1 MRLIYL
7 SIWCYPKRGRKSLN
21 PWAAFPL
28 VATYSHR
35 PSDLT
40 RRRSIY
46 FRCTLAAMRWT
57 RKISAKVLGCA
68 DAITSHCVSAL
79 VFYDLIQR
87 LRMAISSLKQ
97 IKEAL
102 YAYCRA
108 VQRSHSRCFGG
119 REVDRPDP
127 ARDLQR

>member
-28 VATYSHR
+28 AATYSHR

-68 DAITSHCVSAL
+68 EDFHHEGQEGHEGKRRNIQMSLSELRAL
-79 VFYDLIQR
+79 
-87 LRMAISSLKQ
+87 
-97 IKEAL
+97 
-102 YAYCRA
+102 RA
-108 VQRSHSRCFGG
+108 FVVHN
-119 REVDRPDP
+119 PD
-127 ARDLQR
+127 DQQY

>member
-7 SIWCYPKRGRKSLN
+7 SIWCYPKKGRKSLN

-28 VATYSHR
+28 AATYSHP

-46 FRCTLAAMRWT
+46 FRCTLEAMRWT

-87 LRMAISSLKQ
+87 LRMSNFVVETDKGGAICVLLSSSK
-97 IKEAL
+97 KPFSM
-102 YAYCRA
+102 RW
-108 VQRSHSRCFGG
+108 RKRGG
-119 REVDRPDP
+119 
-127 ARDLQR
+127 